1 MPEQPRITDADPG
14 PTLSPV
20 QMHLHPPSQPGVG
33 IVVSNERC
41 TDHKSA
47 SFTRHIVIDISDT
60 RLAGN
65 FKSGQS
71 FGVIPPGV
79 DERGLSHKVRLY
91 SIACPTNGEDGQGR
105 LVSTTVKRTIAE
117 HWETHRLFLGVCSNY
132 LCDLQPGDKVR
143 VTGPSGKR
151 FVLPAAPGE
160 HDYVLLAT
168 GTGIAPF
175 RGMIA
180 DIRRASPASK
190 VVLILGAA
198 YRTDL
203 PYHDHFTNLANE
215 DSGFCYLTALSRE
228 AQIDGGR
235 PMYVDGRLAA
245 ESDRLVPM
253 LMSERTLVYI
263 CGIAGMELGVFQQ
276 LARMLPPEAMERYVR
291 VDSAMLGD
299 IGGWQRR
306 MIPRE
311 IRPTRRVFMEVY

>member
-1 MPEQPRITDADPG
+1 MPEQPRITAADPG

-20 QMHLHPPSQPGVG
+20 HMHLHSPGEPGVG

-60 RLAGN
+60 RLSGN
-65 FKSGQS
+65 FTSGQS

-79 DERGLSHKVRLY
+79 DERGLAHKVRLY
-91 SIACPTNGEDGQGR
+91 SIASPTLGEDGRGR

-151 FVLPAAPGE
+151 FVLPVAPEE
-160 HDYVLLAT
+160 HDYLLLAT

-190 VVLILGAA
+190 IVLILGAA

-203 PYHDHFTNLANE
+203 PYHDQFMSLASK
-215 DSGFCYLTALSRE
+215 DSGFHYFSALSRE

-245 ESDRLVPM
+245 ESERLVPM

-276 LARMLPPEAMERYVR
+276 LARMLPPEMLARYIG
-291 VDSAMLGD
+291 VDEGLRSD